1 VRSLSPR
8 ARAALGAYVAGL
20 SAAYDAGSVLLDAE
34 AELAPGTVA
43 VERTQAGE
51 RLPART
57 FDLVVSVDAPHR
69 CVDWGARLR
78 QLRGVAARA
87 LVVVVENDERLGQ
100 AGAVS
105 HDVLARLLWQLGR
118 VREHVY
124 VDCPRIASREA
135 VVSVPAG
142 RLVRATAR
150 LRAYV
155 VDTGPRTPQARRRL
169 RVAGRE
175 GEG

>member
-1 VRSLSPR
+1 VTSLSPR
-8 ARAALGAYVAGL
+8 GRVALDAYLARV
-20 SAAYDAGSVLLDAE
+20 SAAYGAQSILDDS
-34 AELAPGTVA
+34 G
-43 VERTQAGE
+43 G
-51 RLPART
+51 RLPEAS

-69 CVDWGARLR
+69 CVDWAARLR
-78 QLRGVAARA
+78 GLRGLASRA

-124 VDCPRIASREA
+124 VDPPRLASREA
-135 VVSVPAG
+135 VVSAPAG
-142 RLVRATAR
+142 RVVRATAR
-150 LRAYV
+150 LHAYV

-169 RVAGRE
+169 RVAGRDG
-175 GEG
+175 GE

>member
-1 VRSLSPR
+1 MRSLSPR
-8 ARAALGAYVAGL
+8 ARAALGSYVAGV
-20 SAAYDAGSVLLDAE
+20 SAAYDAGSVLLDGE

-43 VERTQAGE
+43 FERTPTGG
-51 RLPART
+51 RLPAT
-57 FDLVVSVDAPHR
+57 SFDLVVSVDAPHR

-78 QLRGVAARA
+78 QLRSLASRA
-87 LVVVVENDERLGQ
+87 LVVVVENDERVGQ

-124 VDCPRIASREA
+124 VDCSRIASREC
-135 VVSVPAG
+135 VVSAPAG

-169 RVAGRE
+169 RVAGRDG
-175 GEG
+175 GE